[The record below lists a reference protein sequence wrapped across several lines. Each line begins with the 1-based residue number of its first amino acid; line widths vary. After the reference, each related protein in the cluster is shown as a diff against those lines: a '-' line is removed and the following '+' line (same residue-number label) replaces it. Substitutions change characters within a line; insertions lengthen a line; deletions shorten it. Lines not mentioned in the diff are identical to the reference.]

1 VRWVYPVHRNPN
13 VRGPAEAI
21 LGSIANVELHEPFD
35 YPELVGRLRVARLV
49 LTDSGGIQE
58 EAPTFGTPVLVVR
71 ETTERPE
78 GIEAGV
84 ARLVGLAP
92 ERIVSEVERLLTD
105 DEFRAAMTTAVNPY
119 GDGHAGA
126 RIAAIVAGAPWDPW

>member
-1 VRWVYPVHRNPN
+1 
-13 VRGPAEAI
+13 
-21 LGSIANVELHEPFD
+21 
-35 YPELVGRLRVARLV
+35 V

-92 ERIVSEVERLLTD
+92 DAIVHEVERLLTD
-105 DEFRAAMTTAVNPY
+105 EAVRAAMSTASNPY
-119 GDGHAGA
+119 GDGHAGR